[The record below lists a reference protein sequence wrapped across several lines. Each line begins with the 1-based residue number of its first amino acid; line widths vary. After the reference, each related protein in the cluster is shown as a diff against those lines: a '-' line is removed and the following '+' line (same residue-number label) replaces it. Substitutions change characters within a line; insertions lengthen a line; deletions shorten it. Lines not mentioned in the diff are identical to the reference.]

1 MMRETHTGLLPM
13 QIEKGKTKMNR
24 RDFIKATS
32 AATLTAAALNVLGAE
47 AGKTALI
54 SRQAPVVGCENV
66 TGRKVR
72 GTRAKVYFTRRINA
86 ESLIALYD
94 RVSQSIYGKVAVK
107 LHTGEPKGPNII
119 PPAMARPLLEHIPES
134 TIVETNTMYD
144 GGRYTTAGHRKT
156 LKINGWTF
164 CPVDILD
171 EEGDVSFLV
180 RRGFH
185 LKEVAMG
192 GHLAN
197 YDSLVVLTHFKGHAM
212 GGFGGSLK
220 NIAIGCASGQGG
232 KRQVHGY
239 PTGDMPPAGA
249 DWGKMPD
256 KETFMELMADS
267 GKAICD
273 YFGKRIVF
281 LNVMRRMSVS
291 CDCEGVAALEPTIPD
306 IGILASTDILAI
318 DQASVDLVYSSES
331 NKDLVE
337 RIESRHGLRQLSA
350 MRELKMGNSRYELI
364 DVTAEA

>member
-1 MMRETHTGLLPM
+1 
-13 QIEKGKTKMNR
+13 MNR

-32 AATLTAAALNVLGAE
+32 AATLTAAALNARGAE
-47 AGKTALI
+47 AGKPAPIT
-54 SRQAPVVGCENV
+54 RQAPVVGSENV
-66 TGRKVR
+66 TGRTVR
-72 GTRAKVYFTRRINA
+72 GTRAKVYFTRTISA

-94 RVSQSIYGKVAVK
+94 RVSESILGKVGVK
-107 LHTGEPKGPNII
+107 LHTGERHGPNII
-119 PPAMARPLLEHIPES
+119 PPAMAKPLLAHIPES
-134 TIVETNTMYD
+134 AIVETNTMY
-144 GGRYTTAGHRKT
+144 GGDRYTTAAHRKT
-156 LKINGWTF
+156 LEVNGWTF

-171 EEGDVSFLV
+171 EEADADVRFPV
-180 RRGFH
+180 RNGFH
-185 LKEVAMG
+185 LKDVAVG

-220 NIAIGCASGQGG
+220 NIAIGCASGQHG

-239 PTGDMPPAGA
+239 PVGNMPPSND
-249 DWGKMPD
+249 DWAKTQSKD
-256 KETFMELMADS
+256 TFMELMADS

-273 YFGKRIVF
+273 HFGKRIVF
-281 LNVMRRMSVS
+281 LNVLRRMSVS

>member
-1 MMRETHTGLLPM
+1 
-13 QIEKGKTKMNR
+13 MNR

-119 PPAMARPLLEHIPES
+119 PPAMAKPLLEHIPES

-144 GGRYTTAGHRKT
+144 GGRYTTAAHRKT
-156 LKINGWTF
+156 LEINGWTF

-171 EEGDVSFLV
+171 EEGDVCFPV
-180 RRGFH
+180 GKGFH

-239 PTGDMPPAGA
+239 PAGDMPPAGA

-273 YFGKRIVF
+273 YLCLTSRCRQRKSPRSKPHTSRRAWISSIRRNRIRISSNGLSRDMVF
-281 LNVMRRMSVS
+281 
-291 CDCEGVAALEPTIPD
+291 
-306 IGILASTDILAI
+306 ASFPRCG
-318 DQASVDLVYSSES
+318 S
-331 NKDLVE
+331 
-337 RIESRHGLRQLSA
+337 
-350 MRELKMGNSRYELI
+350 
-364 DVTAEA
+364 